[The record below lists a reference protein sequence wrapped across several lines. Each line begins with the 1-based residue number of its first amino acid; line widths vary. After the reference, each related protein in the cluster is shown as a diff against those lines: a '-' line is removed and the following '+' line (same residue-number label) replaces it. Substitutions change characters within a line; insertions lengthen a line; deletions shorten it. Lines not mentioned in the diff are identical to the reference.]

1 MKSLPCPPSLAVPFR
16 SLSFRT
22 LKGASPRSK
31 KPKTHKMRKR
41 TLHRVDVLEKAERSR
56 QLDQHSSLA
65 TSFFFCRK
73 VVLAHYLGGLEADDE
88 DPGEA
93 EARALSYESR
103 DDYLEALFKG
113 EKSEINKRFRNAARR
128 LFAQAGLDFDRSP
141 RSALFESF
149 VGMVNE
155 LPPQWMNWL
164 SSNLQE
170 ECRKAPTGTGSNVP
184 VKFFLSAVGDRPAVC
199 RRRLTR

>member
-1 MKSLPCPPSLAVPFR
+1 
-16 SLSFRT
+16 
-22 LKGASPRSK
+22 
-31 KPKTHKMRKR
+31 MRILR
-41 TLHRVDVLEKAERSR
+41 RVDFLEKAERSR
-56 QLDQHSSLA
+56 QVEQLSSLA

-93 EARALSYESR
+93 EARALNYESR

-113 EKSEINKRFRNAARR
+113 EKSEINNRFKNAACR

-141 RSALFESF
+141 PSALFESF
-149 VGMVNE
+149 VRLLHE

-164 SSNLQE
+164 KSSLPE
-170 ECRKAPTGTGSNVP
+170 ECRIAPTGTDSNMP
-184 VKFFLSAVGDRPAVC
+184 LKFFLSAAGDPPAAC
-199 RRRLTR
+199 RRRLKR

>member
-1 MKSLPCPPSLAVPFR
+1 
-16 SLSFRT
+16 
-22 LKGASPRSK
+22 
-31 KPKTHKMRKR
+31 MRILR
-41 TLHRVDVLEKAERSR
+41 RVDFLEKAERSR
-56 QLDQHSSLA
+56 QVEQHLSLA

-93 EARALSYESR
+93 EARALNYESR

-113 EKSEINKRFRNAARR
+113 EKSEINKQFKNAARR

-141 RSALFESF
+141 PSALFESF
-149 VGMVNE
+149 VRLLHE

-164 SSNLQE
+164 KSSLQE
-170 ECRKAPTGTGSNVP
+170 ECRIAPTGTESNKP
-184 VKFFLSAVGDRPAVC
+184 LKFFLSGAGDRPAAW
-199 RRRLTR
+199 RRRLR

>member
-1 MKSLPCPPSLAVPFR
+1 MSERILR
-16 SLSFRT
+16 
-22 LKGASPRSK
+22 
-31 KPKTHKMRKR
+31 
-41 TLHRVDVLEKAERSR
+41 RVDVLEKEERSR
-56 QLDQHSSLA
+56 QLEQHSSLA
-65 TSFFFCRK
+65 TTFFFCRK
-73 VVLAHYLGGLEADDE
+73 VVLAHYLGGLEPDDE

-113 EKSEINKRFRNAARR
+113 EKSEINKRFKNAARR

-149 VGMVNE
+149 VGMVDE

-164 SSNLQE
+164 TSNLQE
-170 ECRKAPTGTGSNVP
+170 AWRGAPIGTGPNVP
-184 VKFFLSAVGDRPAVC
+184 LEFFLSAAGDRPAAC
-199 RRRLTR
+199 RRRP